1 MITNEVK
8 HYLQQ
13 SVLGWLATVDAKGMP
28 NVSPKE
34 IFAAWDDRTLLIAHI
49 ASPVS
54 VQNIRH
60 QSNVCFSLVDIWVQK
75 GYKLKGQATLLEA
88 GEEFE
93 RKKQFLQQAFT
104 DRFPIA
110 AIIEMHIESV
120 APIQAPSY
128 LFFPDT
134 TEAAQ
139 VASARKRY
147 GV

>member
-13 SVLGWLATVDAKGMP
+13 SVLGWLATVDANGMP

-60 QSNVCFSLVDIWVQK
+60 QPKVCFSLVDVWVQK
-75 GYKLKGQATLLEA
+75 GYKLKGQASLLEA

-93 RKKQFLQQAFT
+93 RKKRFLQQSFT

-110 AIIEMHIESV
+110 AVIEIHIESV